1 MKRLFAAIG
10 LVAIAACS
18 TSPNNSI
25 VPSGGPMATDTA
37 RHSPITDLFVQSD
50 IGQNNIQPDASKAIV
65 IKSIGLSGSINGTP
79 QKVYFNTKPTCKV
92 VDKGGVATG
101 CGVKNGGTAPI
112 KLSKVV
118 AYLFTQPKAKGCVA
132 GISQKY
138 TGTVNGGQAV
148 PFKFKWTGKC

>member
-18 TSPNNSI
+18 TAPNNSI
-25 VPSGGPMATDTA
+25 VPSGGSMSTDTA
-37 RHSPITDLFVQSD
+37 RHSPISDLFVQSD
-50 IGQNNIQPDASKAIV
+50 LGQNNIQPNKSKAIV

-79 QKVYFNTKPTCKV
+79 GNVYFNTKQPCKV
-92 VDKGGVATG
+92 VDKGGLATG
-101 CGVKNGGTAPI
+101 CGVKNSGTSPI
-112 KLSKVV
+112 KLSKVT
-118 AYLFTQPKAKGCVA
+118 AYLFTQPKAKGCVV

-138 TGTVNGGQAV
+138 SGTVNGGESV